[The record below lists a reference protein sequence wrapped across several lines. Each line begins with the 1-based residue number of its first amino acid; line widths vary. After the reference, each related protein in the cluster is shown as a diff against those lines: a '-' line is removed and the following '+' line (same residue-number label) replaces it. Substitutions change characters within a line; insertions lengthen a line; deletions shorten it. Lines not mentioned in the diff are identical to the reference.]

1 VQQATGSAL
10 QAQDVD
16 QVLAMLAGIVA
27 RARSA
32 NSPMGFFPAL
42 YRQVTLAVKEGIAR
56 GLFDDG
62 PRMQRLDTVFAN
74 RYLAAYQ
81 TFLAGGQPASC
92 WDLAF
97 RATRS
102 DRLIILQ
109 DLLVSI
115 NAHINFDLGIAAAEI
130 CPGEAIAS
138 LHGDFDKINQLL
150 AKLLPA
156 AEAAIGRFSPLIG
169 LLDQVGGRDETQVLD
184 FSLDAARDDAWNH
197 ALILAHLPQP
207 VWPPAVAALD
217 AKVTFLGKLIA
228 EPGGLA
234 GKAVEMIR
242 LTEGLDRAAV
252 IDALDSLDAGGGSA
266 ASRASAAGGAG
277 VADAVDAT
285 GAAAPGGGAPAED

>member
-1 VQQATGSAL
+1 VQQAAGGAL
-10 QAQDVD
+10 QAQDID
-16 QVLAMLAGIVA
+16 QVLVMLAGIIA

-42 YRQVTLAVKEGIAR
+42 YRQVTLAVRQGIAR

-74 RYLAAYQ
+74 RYLDAYQ
-81 TFLAGGQPASC
+81 TFLGGGQPASC

-109 DLLVSI
+109 DLLVAI
-115 NAHINFDLGIAAAEI
+115 NAHINFDLGLAAAEI

-150 AKLLPA
+150 GKLLPA
-156 AEAAIGRFSPLIG
+156 AEAAIGRYSPLVG

-184 FSLDAARDDAWNH
+184 FSIDAAREDAWNH
-197 ALILAHLPQP
+197 AVILAHLPQL

-242 LTEGLDRAAV
+242 LTESLDRAAV
-252 IDALDSLDAGGGSA
+252 IDALDSLD
-266 ASRASAAGGAG
+266 
-277 VADAVDAT
+277 
-285 GAAAPGGGAPAED
+285 GAAAAATVANGGGRPAGN

>member
-1 VQQATGSAL
+1 VQQAAGSAL
-10 QAQDVD
+10 QAQDID
-16 QVLAMLAGIVA
+16 QVLAMLAGIIA

-32 NSPMGFFPAL
+32 NSSMGFFPAL

-97 RATRS
+97 RATQS

-109 DLLVSI
+109 DLLVGI

-150 AKLLPA
+150 GKLLPA
-156 AEAAIGRFSPLIG
+156 AEAAIGSFSPLIG
-169 LLDQVGGRDETQVLD
+169 LLDQVGGRDETQALD

-197 ALILAHLPQP
+197 ALILAHLPQS

-242 LTEGLDRAAV
+242 LTESLDRAAV
-252 IDALDSLDAGGGSA
+252 IAALDSLDASAGSG
-266 ASRASAAGGAG
+266 ASAAGGAG
-277 VADAVDAT
+277 VADAADAT
-285 GAAAPGGGAPAED
+285 GAAATGGGAPAGH

>member
-1 VQQATGSAL
+1 VQQAAGSAL
-10 QAQDVD
+10 EAQDID

-27 RARSA
+27 RAQTA
-32 NSPMGFFPAL
+32 NSPLGYFPAL
-42 YRQVTLAVKEGIAR
+42 YRQVTLAVRQGIVR

-62 PRMQRLDTVFAN
+62 PRMQRLDTVFAS

-115 NAHINFDLGIAAAEI
+115 NAHVNFDLGIAAAEI

-138 LHGDFDKINQLL
+138 LHDDFDKVNQLL
-150 AKLLPA
+150 GSLLPA

-169 LLDQVGGRDETQVLD
+169 LLDQIGGRDETQVLD

-197 ALILAHLPQP
+197 ALVLAHLPQS

-217 AKVTFLGKLIA
+217 AKAAFLGKLIA
-228 EPGGLA
+228 EPAGLA

-242 LTEGLDRAAV
+242 LTESLDRAAV
-252 IDALDSLDAGGGSA
+252 IAALDSLDANAASA
-266 ASRASAAGGAG
+266 ASTASDEGAASGTAAGG
-277 VADAVDAT
+277 
-285 GAAAPGGGAPAED
+285 GAGGGH